1 MRISCHTT
9 NQSGLSYWDGG
20 SHTADWGVV
29 QEGNP
34 KTVLSRQDWQMVSLE
49 ASEVSSAFAVV
60 TSLIPKETLWTGLAI
75 GMLATETVSRF

>member
-1 MRISCHTT
+1 MRISCHAM
-9 NQSGLSYWDGG
+9 NRSWLSYWDGG

-34 KTVLSRQDWQMVSLE
+34 KAVLSHQDWRMVSWE

-75 GMLATETVSRF
+75 GMLATEMGRF